1 MDWVYWHW
9 LVLGLGLIV
18 IEIFLPSFTVLW
30 FGLGAVVV
38 GILLWIFPAL
48 GIGLQVLVWTVTSI
62 LFAVAWFRYFKPK
75 MIDKTVAGLS
85 REGAVGRV
93 GQVVK
98 APFQGGRGRVR
109 FTMPVLGEDEWEFIA
124 KQEGINEGDRVVVT
138 EFSGNALIVDKQN

>member
-48 GIGLQVLVWTVTSI
+48 GSGLQVLVWTVTSI

-85 REGAVGRV
+85 REGALGRV

-98 APFQGGRGRVR
+98 A
-109 FTMPVLGEDEWEFIA
+109 
-124 KQEGINEGDRVVVT
+124 
-138 EFSGNALIVDKQN
+138 SGNLLPSRKVLTKEIGWWLRNFPETH